1 MKNNFM
7 NKLAF
12 ISQSGNVMKSTL
24 AAATALEAIK
34 NDINVAV
41 ADLDV
46 EHRTITSWVKQREEY
61 DISPIFKVYPVNSAI
76 EAINCFNNEQ
86 LCIIDAP
93 SRATSATVEIASV
106 SNLIIQPVPPSKKD
120 LDLAINTFAQLS
132 QKGIQLKKMV
142 FIITRVGSNSELQ
155 KATNYLNLAQIEGQS
170 IKVLDSP
177 IWEKVGYRSAVND
190 GLAITETAFPTLNEG
205 AKSVIHQ
212 MLTLLIK

>member
-1 MKNNFM
+1 M
-7 NKLAF
+7 NKLSF

-34 NDINVAV
+34 NDFSVAV

-46 EHRTITSWVKQREEY
+46 EHRTVASWIKQREEY
-61 DISPIFKVYPVNSAI
+61 EISPLFKVYLVNSAV
-76 EAINCFNNEQ
+76 EAINCFNDEQ

-93 SRATSATVEIASV
+93 SRATSATVEIATASD
-106 SNLIIQPVPPSKKD
+106 LIIQPVPPSKKD
-120 LDLAINTFAQLS
+120 LDLAINTFIQLH
-132 QKGIQLKKMV
+132 QKGISLKNMV

-155 KATNYLNLAQIEGQS
+155 KAINYLNLAQIGGKS

-190 GLAITETAFPTLNEG
+190 GLAISETAYPTLNEG